1 MDAADQLTFY
11 NLFLANIDADSKFMA
26 CSDYDASDLSDMER
40 AIENAY
46 DARQKWSRKY
56 IQIDE
61 T

>member
-11 NLFLANIDADSKFMA
+11 NLFLDNLDADSNFLGCA
-26 CSDYDASDLSDMER
+26 DYDSSHLSDIQW

-46 DARQKWSRKY
+46 VARQKWSRKY

>member
-1 MDAADQLTFY
+1 MDAADELTFY

-46 DARQKWSRKY
+46 VYGQNWSRR
-56 IQIDE
+56 
-61 T
+61 